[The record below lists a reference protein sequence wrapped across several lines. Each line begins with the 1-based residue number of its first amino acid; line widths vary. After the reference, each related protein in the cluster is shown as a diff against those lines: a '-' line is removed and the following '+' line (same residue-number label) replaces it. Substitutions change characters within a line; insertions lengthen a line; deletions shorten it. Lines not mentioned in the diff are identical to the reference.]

1 MQPEAIPTT
10 QDAAR
15 FRCEGHWTDRSLVEF
30 FDAAVARHPDKIAVI
45 DPLGRRLSYG
55 EMAKMVDVLAA
66 NLAARGIGAGDVI
79 AIQLP
84 NWAETATIHMAAS
97 RLGAITNPLLPI
109 YRQKE
114 LSYILKFAKTAAVF
128 IPNMYRNFDFPAMY
142 GEMRSKLPDLRHVFV
157 VDDNPPPDCEAFSEL
172 EKPCA
177 KVADHAARGDDVT
190 ALIFTS
196 GTESTP
202 KGVMHSHNTSMYST
216 LTMAK
221 LVGLNADD
229 VIWMASPVGHGTGF
243 IWGIRQAITLGAT
256 LVLQDI
262 WDVEEA
268 LRLIEAE
275 HCSFTLSATPFVA
288 MLLESP
294 NLSSRDLSSFR
305 IFACAGAPIP
315 EQVGMAAKTK
325 IGCQLIGMWG
335 MSECYVGTA
344 SSPDQPEEKLCNTD
358 GRAMPGC
365 EAAIYDETR
374 TEQLA
379 VGEVGELATRGPHV
393 ALGYFNDPER
403 TKSAFSAGGWLF
415 TNDLATLDGD
425 GFVRIVGRKKD
436 IINRG
441 GLKVSAREI
450 EELLLKHPSIIQVAL
465 VPISDTRLGE
475 KSCAYVVTRDGQDLA
490 FSDMTAHLAAADIA
504 KYKYPEHLVVL
515 DELPMTPS
523 GKIQKF
529 KLVEMFAAAAAH

>member
-1 MQPEAIPTT
+1 MLAEALPTPE
-10 QDAAR
+10 DAAR
-15 FRCEGHWTDRSLVEF
+15 FRRDGFWTDQTLVEF
-30 FDAAVARHPDKIAVI
+30 FDAAVARYPEKIAVI
-45 DPLGRRLSYG
+45 DPLRRRLSYG
-55 EMAKMVDVLAA
+55 EMSKRVDCLAA
-66 NLAARGIGAGDVI
+66 NMAARGIGAGDVI

-84 NWAETATIHMAAS
+84 NWAETATVHMAAS
-97 RLGAITNPLLPI
+97 RIGAITNPLLPI

-128 IPNMYRNFDFPAMY
+128 IPNHYRNFDFPAMY
-142 GEMRSKLPDLRHVFV
+142 RDMRADLPDLRHVFV
-157 VDDNPPPDCEAFSEL
+157 VDENPPADFEAFSEL
-172 EKPCA
+172 EIPCDE
-177 KVADHAARGDDVT
+177 VADHKAGGDDVT

-202 KGVMHSHNTSMYST
+202 KGVMHSHNTCMYST
-216 LTMAK
+216 LTMAS

-243 IWGIRQAITLGAT
+243 IWGIRQAITLGGT

-268 LRLIEAE
+268 LHLIEAE
-275 HCSFTLSATPFVA
+275 RCSFTLSATPFVS
-288 MLLESP
+288 MLLEAP
-294 NLSSRDLSSFR
+294 GLADRDLSSFR

-315 EQVGMAAKTK
+315 EQVGAAAKDK

-344 SSPDQPEEKLCNTD
+344 SGPDEPVEKLYNTD

-365 EAAIYDETR
+365 AAAIYDEDR
-374 TEQLA
+374 SRQLP
-379 VGEVGELATRGPHV
+379 VGEVGELASHGPHV

-403 TKSAFSAGGWLF
+403 TRGAFADDGWLF
-415 TNDLATLDGD
+415 SNDLATMDEDGYI
-425 GFVRIVGRKKD
+425 RIVGRKKD

-450 EELLLKHPSIIQVAL
+450 EELLLKHPAIIQTAL
-465 VPISDTRLGE
+465 VPITDARLGE
-475 KSCAYVVTRDGQDLA
+475 RSCAYVITRDGHD
-490 FSDMTAHLAAADIA
+490 FTFEDMTVYLDAAGVA
-504 KYKYPEHLVVL
+504 KYKYPEHLALL
-515 DELPMTPS
+515 DEMPMTPS

-529 KLVEMFAAAAAH
+529 KLVEMFETAAD